1 MCKAIKASGNT
12 AGKAWSLCVTIHL
25 PGRCTSGT
33 EFIKQSQSTGFNTST
48 CQRLL
53 LDGPQTIVSALQSNE
68 TSWSKGWTWSELRP
82 SEQSA
87 GHFAPIHS
95 SQKRVVF
102 CSVSLIPTGEPL
114 KVLSI
119 IVIRFLLFSG
129 EIMLSWN
136 KSYCWDGN
144 KSLCSRVLLA
154 AFLFP
159 LFVCISLP
167 FSWMVMFSLNL
178 LSIQSRTCPEVFLP
192 PVTYS

>member
-33 EFIKQSQSTGFNTST
+33 EFIKQSQSTGFHTST
-48 CQRLL
+48 CQRPS
-53 LDGPQTIVSALQSNE
+53 LDDPQTIVSALQSSE
-68 TSWSKGWTWSELRP
+68 TSCSKGWTRSELRP
-82 SEQSA
+82 SKQHA
-87 GHFAPIHS
+87 RHFAPIHS
-95 SQKRVVF
+95 PEESGFLLCLK
-102 CSVSLIPTGEPL
+102 PTGEPL

-119 IVIRFLLFSG
+119 ILIRFLLFSG

-144 KSLCSRVLLA
+144 KSLCSQVLLA

-167 FSWMVMFSLNL
+167 FSWMVMFLLNL
-178 LSIQSRTCPEVFLP
+178 LSIQSRTRLNVFLTP
-192 PVTYS
+192 ATYS